1 MFLKYQAE
9 RHREQIS
16 VSKRQRMGEMG
27 EGSQK
32 VKKKKKKKFNTKNL
46 CETIAWWSILMD
58 TLTYNIK
65 EEKKKIKYF

>member
-32 VKKKKKKKFNTKNL
+32 VKKKKKKN
-46 CETIAWWSILMD
+46 SILK
-58 TLTYNIK
+58 TYVK
-65 EEKKKIKYF
+65 P